1 VRDGELDAIDDVEES
16 ADADGLFVSDAGI
29 VDVGE
34 ENDDTVS
41 ERKAVEE
48 SVFRGVNVMLADAD
62 AGDEAD
68 NEG

>member
-1 VRDGELDAIDDVEES
+1 MDAIDDVEES